1 LLKIKRRKT
10 VKIKKAL
17 CFDDVLLKPRFSD
30 IRSRS
35 QVDLSVRL
43 NDKIT
48 LRLPFIASPMDTV
61 SGVQTAIELGKLGGL
76 AIIHRYNTI
85 DEQVSMVEEVVS
97 HGVPVGAAIGATG
110 DFKER
115 ADALIAAGA
124 GVVCVDIANGYHVLI
139 KEAMDHLKA
148 KHKDVYW
155 MTGNVSCFG
164 GFLYNSHAGSDCVRV
179 GIGGGSCCTTR
190 IKTGCGVPTFS
201 SVLDA
206 SKVKNQTESHI
217 IADGGLKTSGDIV
230 KALAAG
236 ADLVMLGSLF
246 AGTDEAPGEVLE
258 VDGRK
263 MKEFRG
269 MASKDAQMDWRGS
282 AAGGVE
288 GVSTLTPYKG
298 PLKDI
303 VESLAQG
310 VRSGLSY
317 VGARTIEELQDNP
330 EFIEISSGGLA
341 ESKPHALK

>member
-1 LLKIKRRKT
+1 LKKIWELKMKFELIEIEEIQQEEFMGT
-10 VKIKKAL
+10 VY
-17 CFDDVLLKPRFSD
+17 
-30 IRSRS
+30 
-35 QVDLSVRL
+35 DL
-43 NDKIT
+43 
-48 LRLPFIASPMDTV
+48 
-61 SGVQTAIELGKLGGL
+61 E
-76 AIIHRYNTI
+76 
-85 DEQVSMVEEVVS
+85 VEEDHSYVANDIVV
-97 HGVPVGAAIGATG
+97 H
-110 DFKER
+110 
-115 ADALIAAGA
+115 
-124 GVVCVDIANGYHVLI
+124 N
-139 KEAMDHLKA
+139 
-148 KHKDVYW
+148 
-155 MTGNVSCFG
+155 
-164 GFLYNSHAGSDCVRV
+164 
-179 GIGGGSCCTTR
+179 SCCTTR

-206 SKVKNQTESHI
+206 SKVKNQTDTHI

-246 AGTDEAPGEVLE
+246 AGTDEAPGEILE
-258 VDGRK
+258 VNGKK

-298 PLKDI
+298 SLENI